1 MKAEAAVPQARL
13 FIAGSRGRTY
23 IGLSMNRLLSFLVV
37 ALALLLSP
45 MAMAHGAMPAT
56 AQTATH
62 SLMASSHCSGDEQP
76 APNDKKPGEFSCAAA
91 CAAIPGVAP
100 CDARLA
106 MFGEPPEETHG
117 EALIGF
123 VPEGETPPPRI

>member
-1 MKAEAAVPQARL
+1 MKAKAAVPQASL

-45 MAMAHGAMPAT
+45 MANGAIAAT

-62 SLMASSHCSGDEQP
+62 GLMASGHCAGDELP
-76 APNDKKPGEFSCAAA
+76 ASDDKKSDQFSCAAA
-91 CAAIPGVAP
+91 CAAIPAVTT
-100 CDARLA
+100 CSTRFTI
-106 MFGEPPEETHG
+106 FGEPRVQARD

-123 VPEGETPPPRI
+123 VPEGETPPPRT

>member
-1 MKAEAAVPQARL
+1 MKAEAAGPQARL

-45 MAMAHGAMPAT
+45 MAMANGAMAAT

-62 SLMASSHCSGDEQP
+62 GLMASSHCAGDELP
-76 APNDKKPGEFSCAAA
+76 ASHDKKSDQFSCAAG
-91 CAAIPGVAP
+91 CAAIPAVTT
-100 CDARLA
+100 CSTRLT
-106 MFGEPPEETHG
+106 MFGEPRVQARD

-123 VPEGETPPPRI
+123 VPEGETPPPRT